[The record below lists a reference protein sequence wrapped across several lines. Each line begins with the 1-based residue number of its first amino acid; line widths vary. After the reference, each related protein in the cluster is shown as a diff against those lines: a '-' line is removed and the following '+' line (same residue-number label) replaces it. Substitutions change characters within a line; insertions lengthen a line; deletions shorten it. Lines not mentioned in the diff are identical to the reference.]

1 LNAFKTSPVRELP
14 LLQTRAVRKSYRG
27 LIAVNSVDFDL
38 AEGEV
43 HGLVGANGAG
53 KSTLMNILTGA
64 VRADSGAILLG
75 GKEIRLNSPRDGI
88 DCGIAYIRQELATVS
103 KMSVLSNVFL
113 GHPFRKAGLLDMRAM
128 ERRFK
133 EISDAFELRIPPRTP
148 AGTLSVANRQKVE
161 IIKAMHAGGRI
172 LIMDEPT
179 AALDPADRE
188 VLYKLIGRLAAAGSA
203 TVFISHDL
211 NEVLKVCNRVSV
223 MRDGALVATGHVQ
236 QWTTEGLVA
245 AMLGKARPP
254 RTNVRIERRTDE
266 KIFQAHNIVVPGK
279 VNDVSLFVERG
290 EVLGIAGLVGSG
302 RSELLR
308 AIFGAERHATG
319 EIEINGTRRRLP
331 RSVRGAMAQGIM
343 MVPEDRKLQGLVL
356 DRNGYFNISLG
367 NHVSFS
373 RVGILRTSAMQRRF
387 EQAAGKVKLA
397 VGRLNSEVA
406 KLSGGNQ
413 QKVLLTKC
421 LVREPKLLLLDEPS
435 RGVDVA
441 ARAEIYSTIGAL
453 AARGLGVI
461 LVSSDMDEI
470 IENSDRVLVLQAGR
484 CVGVLPRGTAN
495 LESVFRLKFS
505 LGEWQA

>member
-254 RTNVRIERRTDE
+254 RTNVRIERRTD
-266 KIFQAHNIVVPGK
+266 
-279 VNDVSLFVERG
+279 
-290 EVLGIAGLVGSG
+290 
-302 RSELLR
+302 
-308 AIFGAERHATG
+308 
-319 EIEINGTRRRLP
+319 
-331 RSVRGAMAQGIM
+331 
-343 MVPEDRKLQGLVL
+343 
-356 DRNGYFNISLG
+356 
-367 NHVSFS
+367 
-373 RVGILRTSAMQRRF
+373 
-387 EQAAGKVKLA
+387 
-397 VGRLNSEVA
+397 
-406 KLSGGNQ
+406 
-413 QKVLLTKC
+413 
-421 LVREPKLLLLDEPS
+421 
-435 RGVDVA
+435 
-441 ARAEIYSTIGAL
+441 
-453 AARGLGVI
+453 
-461 LVSSDMDEI
+461 
-470 IENSDRVLVLQAGR
+470 
-484 CVGVLPRGTAN
+484 
-495 LESVFRLKFS
+495 
-505 LGEWQA
+505 